1 MPRFDEDWDER
12 VDELERELTQE
23 RRGAEAWERQ
33 VERDQQAYED
43 RLNAAREERAVVLA
57 VLGDLVAVVED
68 IPWHAYCAW
77 RAGGGQADADRVNE
91 WQERRDGVSR
101 RAQAVLG
108 ASGGGVD
115 GEA

>member
-43 RLNAAREERAVVLA
+43 RLKAAHEERDAALA
-57 VLGDLVAVVED
+57 VLADLVEVVKAT
-68 IPWHAYCAW
+68 PFHAYCEW
-77 RAGGGQADADRVNE
+77 RARGGQADADKMND
-91 WQERRDGVSR
+91 WQHQRDAVFR
-101 RAQAVLG
+101 RAQEAL
-108 ASGGGVD
+108 D
-115 GEA
+115 G